1 MHTNT
6 GLSELM
12 LRMDVTNCNGR
23 APLDFICAHLHC
35 SPQVLVAVGREM
47 GECTIGQDS
56 LYGGDLQDHNRKGDE
71 GMSYKANTCETGD
84 TKMH

>member
-1 MHTNT
+1 VHTNT

-35 SPQVLVAVGREM
+35 SPQVLVAVGREI
-47 GECTIGQDS
+47 GKCTIGQDS

-71 GMSYKANTCETGD
+71 SMFDDANT
-84 TKMH
+84 